1 MSLVKVAFNGAQA
14 KSGATI
20 AGYYAEIV
28 GASNSIS
35 TNGGVFREVAVN
47 KDTQMTLR
55 GEFKTLVGFGLI
67 GKRLK

>member
-1 MSLVKVAFNGAQA
+1 MSVMSLVKVTFNGAQGPQN
-14 KSGATI
+14 GAVI

-47 KDTQMTLR
+47 K
-55 GEFKTLVGFGLI
+55 I
-67 GKRLK
+67 LK